1 MKTFP
6 NQRDDQTFHC
16 SVKLFFILIQ
26 LKMWSDI
33 VISTSFIVIIII
45 LPNQYLLSN

>member
-33 VISTSFIVIIII
+33 VISTSFIVNNYYFTKSIFIE
-45 LPNQYLLSN
+45 